1 MDLEKVKEFVQK
13 EIHQNQ
19 LDPKTILK
27 IEV

>member
-1 MDLEKVKEFVQK
+1 MDLGKVNEVVQK